1 MARKIELFRDTQPDD
16 AYADVARREAYA
28 KALQE
33 MAARQRGPAPGG
45 RVQAQYGIG
54 EGLTQ
59 LAEALLARR
68 AGRQAIETRNAADA
82 NTRVQNEGV
91 INDLTMDQRPQK
103 IDAQGQP
110 IAGTEPQQMLDI
122 DTGRPELSARGQALA
137 RAVAG
142 QDPQQ
147 IRQFLMQQQLSR
159 LLPDPSQVADRDLK
173 RMQIEGGLQDRG
185 LDREQRLLERNMRSQ
200 DLALNREQRAAAAAE
215 SAALRREIASG
226 QQQTQRDIAGMNDK
240 LRRDELN
247 RKIEAD
253 KKTAPNV
260 TAKDSAGA
268 FLSGINYDPQ
278 SGEDDVTNLL
288 SKASGG
294 ALQAVRDVVGRTFNY
309 ATEGAKASQSL
320 KSRASES
327 VLNFL
332 GGKLGAGV
340 SNADREFMLQRA
352 GDIGNEYLSNDERLS
367 AWKDVRQRMIDAQ
380 VRAGSEQPHSQ
391 MPNPE
396 DAPARDAGRTVVK
409 TGTLNGRKV
418 VQYSDGTTEYAD

>member
-110 IAGTEPQQMLDI
+110 IPGTEPQQMLNI
-122 DTGRPELSARGQALA
+122 DTGRPELSARGQALS

-147 IRQFLMQQQLSR
+147 IRQFLMQQQLAR
-159 LLPDPSQVADRDLK
+159 LLPDQSVIADRDLK
-173 RMQIEGGLQDRG
+173 RLQIEGGLQDRG

-200 DLALNREQRAAAAAE
+200 DLALDREQRAAAAAE
-215 SAALRREIASG
+215 SAALRRELASG
-226 QQQTQRDIAGMNDK
+226 QQQTQRDIAGMRVDAQAERQNS
-240 LRRDELN
+240 
-247 RKIEAD
+247 A
-253 KKTAPNV
+253 A
-260 TAKDSAGA
+260 ASKDAVAAEKRNSR
-268 FLSGINYDPQ
+268 
-278 SGEDDVTNLL
+278 V
-288 SKASGG
+288 ASLQAALG
-294 ALQAVRDVVGRTFNY
+294 ALSRVQETSNTLGGGGGFIEGRIPAIGSVAQDFD
-309 ATEGAKASQSL
+309 GAKAQLLATIQSALRVPGIGSQSNL
-320 KSRASES
+320 ELQSLMAALPERTQERKVRD
-327 VLNFL
+327 NQIK
-332 GGKLGAGV
+332 GI
-340 SNADREFMLQRA
+340 ADRINIIMEREGADTTPPDANA
-352 GDIGNEYLSNDERLS
+352 GDATLTP
-367 AWKDVRQRMIDAQ
+367 Q
-380 VRAGSEQPHSQ
+380 EQAELAELR
-391 MPNPE
+391 N
-396 DAPARDAGRTVVK
+396 RFGK
-409 TGTLNGRKV
+409 
-418 VQYSDGTTEYAD
+418 